1 MRGGFVSLKSALMA
15 IADDR
20 VTRTVAEGVVRYL
33 HAHRVLHVTAERIV
47 SATGLDP
54 GRVELVLDALVAGR
68 VLDCVGD
75 PPGYRFIDDRVL
87 RIETDL
93 FLRPSQSHTGA
104 LQSNLERYRRLYGG
118 K

>member
-1 MRGGFVSLKSALMA
+1 MSLKSALKA
-15 IADDR
+15 VPDDL

-33 HAHRVLHVTAERIV
+33 HAHRTLHVTADRIM

-54 GRVELVLDALVAGR
+54 TRVDVVLTALVAGG

-75 PPGYRFIDDRVL
+75 PPSYRFVDDRVL

-104 LQSNLERYRRLYGG
+104 LQSNVERYRRLYGG